1 MKKVLLALMLLPC
14 LSHGQTISTFA
25 GTGTLGY
32 TGDGGPA
39 TAANIAYP
47 NGAAFDAAGN
57 VYISESWNNV
67 IRKIS
72 PSGIITTVAG
82 TGMAGYSGDGGPATA
97 ATLNNPYK
105 VIIDRSGNLLIAD
118 FSNHVVR
125 KVTPAGI
132 ISTIVGTGGV
142 SGFSGDGGP
151 ATAAKLFQVA
161 DIAIDKSDNLYIV
174 DYINYRIRKVTTAG
188 TISTYAGNGTT
199 GSGGDG
205 GPATAAQ
212 LWFPYGVACDA
223 SDNLYI
229 ADAYNN
235 KIRKVATSGIIT
247 TVAGTGT
254 PGYGG
259 DGGPATAADLFN
271 PASIAFDA
279 GGNMYIADDLNHRIR
294 KVSTSGTISTYAG
307 TGVKGFSGDGGTA
320 TAAKLWAPRDV
331 RISPSGN
338 MFISDDSNHR
348 MRVITMSRL
357 GQPVLSSETIHIYP
371 NPLTDKII
379 IETPAAMAGSTIS
392 IINTLGQVLMEQK
405 IEKGVNTFDLHLQ
418 PAGMYTVKFVNNGA
432 ALYQKVIKN

>member
-14 LSHGQTISTFA
+14 LSNGQTISTFA
-25 GTGTLGY
+25 GTGVLGY

-39 TAANIAYP
+39 TAAKIAYP

-72 PSGIITTVAG
+72 PSSILTTVVG
-82 TGMAGYSGDGGPATA
+82 TGIAGYSGDGGPATA
-97 ATLNNPYK
+97 ARLNNPYK
-105 VIIDRSGNLLIAD
+105 VIIDKSGNLLIAD
-118 FSNHVVR
+118 FSNHAVR

-212 LWFPYGVACDA
+212 LWFPYGAACDA

-235 KIRKVATSGIIT
+235 KIRKVSTSGIIT

-307 TGVKGFSGDGGTA
+307 TGVNGFSGDGGPA

-348 MRVITMSRL
+348 MRVITMLPL
-357 GQPVLSSETIHIYP
+357 GQPVLSSESIHIYP
-371 NPLTDKII
+371 NPVNEMLV
-379 IETPAAMAGSTIS
+379 IESPVALKGSSIS
-392 IINTLGQVLMEQK
+392 IINTLGQVLTEQK
-405 IEKGVNTFDLHLQ
+405 TEKGVNSFDLHAQ
-418 PAGMYTVKFVNNGA
+418 PAGMYIVKFVNNGST
-432 ALYQKVIKN
+432 LYQKVIKK